1 MSEEFKDIPVLD
13 VDYHLREYDS
23 VLTRLSNVG
32 GFDELAELC
41 SDARSEI
48 LRLINGPGGI
58 MEMKQTIANKEAEIE
73 RLKQKCDKQAMFIR
87 RIFPETFPETPFISG
102 VMGEKDQNNM
112 PKMITVCPAF
122 GVDFSYVYEYT
133 GRTIG
138 GMGS

>member
-58 MEMKQTIANKEAEIE
+58 MEMKQTIADKEAEIE
-73 RLKQKCDKQAMFIR
+73 RLRKKCDKQAMFIR

-102 VMGEKDQNNM
+102 VMDEKDQNNM

>member
-1 MSEEFKDIPVLD
+1 MDKDIPVLD
-13 VDYHLREYDS
+13 VDYHLREYDE
-23 VLTRLSNVG
+23 TTEQIRKRLV
-32 GFDELAELC
+32 E
-41 SDARSEI
+41 
-48 LRLINGPGGI
+48 GPGGI
-58 MEMKQTIANKEAEIE
+58 MEMKQTIADKEAEIE

>member
-1 MSEEFKDIPVLD
+1 MSKSKFTHEVMQPLRVESGLTQLD
-13 VDYHLREYDS
+13 LEIYLLKAEVDR
-23 VLTRLSNVG
+23 LTSG
-32 GFDELAELC
+32 
-41 SDARSEI
+41 S
-48 LRLINGPGGI
+48 GGI
-58 MEMKQTIANKEAEIE
+58 MEMKQTIADKEAEIE

-122 GVDFSYVYEYT
+122 GVDFSYVYEYN